1 MWIIYA
7 AIGSVFAALVTILAK
22 LGLKNT
28 DSTLVTTIRSSIM
41 FFSLCIFSL
50 LSHKFSANNF
60 STLTSTDWFL
70 VILSGLAG
78 AASWLFYFAALKFGP
93 ATPVAIIDKSS
104 LLLIAIFSVFILKDT
119 FTLKTILGVLLMF
132 IGVLLTVLK

>member
-22 LGLKNT
+22 LGLKDT

-50 LSHKFSANNF
+50 LSNKFSFTNF
-60 STLTSTDWFL
+60 STLSTADWWL
-70 VILSGLAG
+70 IILSGLAG

-104 LLLIAIFSVFILKDT
+104 LLLIAIFSIFILKDT

-132 IGVLLTVLK
+132 TGVLLTVLK